1 MMHRADNSITKNTGP
16 AGTGE
21 DTTEPRLVDALR
33 QSLLLN
39 KQLKQQNQYLTQ
51 IAHEPIAIISMG
63 CRLPGGIHSP
73 EQLWQQLSDGK
84 ETIGPFP
91 VDREWDIEAMF
102 AQTPDLMA
110 IAKTWQ
116 GGFLADAAGFDA
128 SFFKISDREALAMDP
143 QQRILLEISWE
154 ILERAS
160 IVPAT
165 LKNSQTGVFIGTTH
179 NGYISDIERR
189 NPAAD
194 GYRLQ
199 GSLSSI
205 SSGRIAYVLG
215 LNGPAVTVD
224 TACSS
229 SLTAIHQAISSLRN
243 RECSL
248 AIAGGATIMASPDVF
263 AEFTRQ
269 GGLAADGRCKA
280 FSDAADGT
288 GFSEGAGLIL
298 LERLSDAVKSGH
310 TVLAVIRGSA
320 INQDGASNGL
330 TAPSSSAQ
338 EQVIRQALNNAELT
352 FSDIDVVE
360 AHGTGTSLGDPIE
373 AHALLNTYGKHR
385 TEDKPLWLG
394 SLKSNIGHVQLAAGV
409 ASVIKMVMALQHEQ
423 LPKTLHAET
432 PSSKIDWSRGNI
444 KLLDAAINWPDSGR
458 PKRAAVSAFGFSGTN
473 AHLILE
479 EAPLISSSEKN
490 AATENTFPVPGI
502 SLPLSAA
509 SPSGLC
515 AQARQLQSWIS
526 RENVSDLSAVAYS
539 LATHRT
545 HFDYRAVV
553 TADNRDGILD
563 ALEGLADNRY
573 APGVI
578 QGVRSRS
585 GNAAFLFTGQG
596 AQWPTMGQGL
606 YRLSPVF
613 AQTLDEVCQHIDP
626 LLPQPLKTVMFA
638 EKDTTDAALLNRT
651 DFTQAALFA
660 FEVALCRTVMHLGVL
675 PDVMVGHSIGEIA
688 AAHIAG
694 VFNLSDA
701 ATFVA
706 TRGKLMQSIAADGA
720 MVAIEVS
727 EAEILTS
734 LEGYE
739 DSVAVAAVNTQSSV
753 VISGDTNIVL
763 SIAEQWRDR
772 GCRTHRLKTSH
783 AFHSPHIDSITSE
796 LQRTLSTLAFHT
808 PAIPIVST
816 VTGTLLSNEQACS
829 AEYWANQARS
839 AVRFDAAIQWLQM
852 HNTVV
857 SLEVGPDGVLTALGR
872 ASTATDAHDLPGIVW
887 VASLRKDRDESRP
900 FFAALAQL
908 YAQGQPLDWTKLL
921 PPAPPAALPTYPFQQ
936 RRYWLQA
943 PERRPTFDG
952 GLFTVNHPFL
962 HAGISLANQQGWIF
976 TGQLDAAKQP
986 WLLEHVVG
994 DVAAVAGTVTA
1005 ELMLFIGELIGC
1017 QRMDELSLHTI
1028 LPLEK
1033 PAPAHIQLRIG
1044 EQDTSGSRQAEA
1056 YFYIP
1061 DPTQPAE
1068 LTPVWQ
1074 RYATCHLVPDNTATP
1089 EWPDLHSPNW
1099 PPSNAEPVDF
1109 SPLYEQLAEKGVVLG
1124 ESFQQLTHV
1133 WEYNDNLYVEA
1144 TLPPIQGEQGEDF
1157 ILHPTILDA
1166 GMQAALIEKLNVE
1179 TDNNQPRLLF
1189 FLSGLRTYAKN
1200 VHRLRGHLV
1209 RKPSTSSASG
1219 YREYSL
1225 RLADDTGN
1233 AVAVVDS
1240 MVLKSSSAQ
1249 QTHSAVR
1256 PAFYRLLWRE
1266 VEPIA
1271 SPTSI
1276 KPLWMTQQDSL
1287 QPCLSD
1293 ITKENASLI
1302 VYTDIDHALACFAPE
1317 PEHVAMFIVPNADNS
1332 DTYIDHHPTRHV
1344 LSALQTWLNDAR
1356 TTNTPLIV
1364 VTQNAV
1370 ATREDES
1377 VPNLAQSPIWGL
1389 VRTAQ
1394 LEYPGRF
1401 FLLDIDDIE
1410 NASWSLI
1417 STAIHALPHT
1427 LQLALRAG
1435 RIFAPRLVKA
1445 AGDGDLS
1452 AHNDT
1457 DQQEKLCRNLK
1468 PEGTVLITGGT
1479 GALGRAAAR
1488 HLVEC
1493 HGVRH
1498 LLLVSRRGIEAPGAD
1513 ALREEL
1519 AELGAQATFI
1529 ACNVADPQ
1537 AVESLL
1543 NAIPKAH
1550 PLTAIIHTAGT
1561 VDTSSLDSMTAEQVD
1576 SVLQS
1581 KAVSAWNLHQ
1591 LSLNYDLS
1599 AFVLYSSAV
1608 SILPQK
1614 AQGNYA
1620 AANAFLDALAH
1631 YRRHLGLPA
1640 TAMAWGM
1647 WAERSEMGEQLGS
1660 DDIQRIIDTGQNPLS
1675 RTQGLAF
1682 LDTVV
1687 GTEVVEHAPLL
1698 IPARLNLEALRDQHA
1713 PSLLTEVLPRR
1724 SASQSTPAPALQLAE
1739 MPEKERLPYLLN
1751 VIIQSAGE
1759 VLNHPEP
1766 KSIRSNEEFISLGFD
1781 SLTSVEMGSRLSL
1794 ALGVRLP
1801 ATAIFEHSTPQALA
1815 QFLLSLVFKSMQDP
1829 SEDPHLEQ
1837 QKTKGGLFQLLR
1849 KAVEQG
1855 MTNDGLSVL
1864 AGAARLRKHFSHL
1877 EHNQYAPE
1885 GVWLGREREKPLLIC
1900 LNSFIPAAANLT
1912 YQRLNSALCDRYSL
1926 LTIPL
1931 PGYDTSPLPATDY
1944 AAAAA
1949 LATAVERGSEGRE
1962 FTLVGFSTGGLVAHA
1977 TAHQLEARGRPA
1989 KSVVLIDSFPPS
2001 AMSEDAMGDVLK
2013 TWFTAK
2019 GEFWTGEDNAMM
2031 AMSWYLELFGLQWTP
2046 AHLKTPTLM
2055 LQAADYPAS
2064 AQPTQW
2070 ANEWPNLVKSVI
2082 TPGSH
2087 FELLTEYVA
2096 QTAGNLSALLNETA
2110 PKTNIKKALLR
2121 PQRDKK

>member
-1 MMHRADNSITKNTGP
+1 MMYRSDNSITKNTAP
-16 AGTGE
+16 TANGE
-21 DTTEPRLVDALR
+21 DATEPRLVEALR

-51 IAHEPIAIISMG
+51 VAHEPIAIIAMG

-91 VDREWDIEAMF
+91 TDRGWDIDALF
-102 AQTPDLMA
+102 AQTPNLKD
-110 IAKTWQ
+110 IAKNWK
-116 GGFLADAAGFDA
+116 GGFLTDAGGFDA

-143 QQRILLEISWE
+143 QQRVLLEISWE
-154 ILERAS
+154 ILERAG

-179 NGYISDIERR
+179 NGYVSDIERR

-215 LNGPAVTVD
+215 LNGPAITLD
-224 TACSS
+224 TACSA
-229 SLTAIHQAISSLRN
+229 SLTAIHQAINSLRN

-298 LERLSDAVKSGH
+298 LERLSDAVKSNH

-320 INQDGASNGL
+320 LNQDGASNGL

-352 FSDIDVVE
+352 VSEIDVIE

-385 TEDKPLWLG
+385 TDDQPLWLG

-409 ASVIKMVMALQHEQ
+409 ASVIKMVLALQNKQ

-444 KLLDAAINWPDSGR
+444 KLLNSARPWPDNER
-458 PKRAAVSAFGFSGTN
+458 PKRAAISAFGFSGTN

-479 EAPLISSSEKN
+479 EAPPISFSAEP
-490 AATENTFPVPGI
+490 ADTENTFPVPGI

-509 SPSGLC
+509 SPEGLC
-515 AQARQLQSWIS
+515 AQARQLRSWII
-526 RENVSDLSAVAYS
+526 REEAPDLSAVAYS

-553 TADNRDGILD
+553 TADNCDGILD
-563 ALEGLADNRY
+563 ALQGLAENRY
-573 APGVI
+573 APGI
-578 QGVRSRS
+578 AQGIRSRS
-585 GNAAFLFTGQG
+585 GNVAFLFTGQG

-613 AQTLDEVCQHIDP
+613 ARTLDEVCHHIDP

-638 EKDTTDAALLNRT
+638 EKDTPDAALLHRT

-694 VFNLSDA
+694 VFNLADA

-706 TRGKLMQSIAADGA
+706 TRGRLMQSIAADGT

-727 EAEILTS
+727 ETDIATS
-734 LEGYE
+734 LEGHE
-739 DSVAVAAVNTQSSV
+739 DHVAVAAVNTPSSV
-753 VISGDTNIVL
+753 VISGDTNSVL
-763 SIAEQWRDR
+763 NIAEEWHDR
-772 GCRTHRLKTSH
+772 GYRTHRLKTSH
-783 AFHSPHIDSITSE
+783 AFHSPHIDSIIDD
-796 LQRTLSTLAFHT
+796 LHGMLSTLTLHA
-808 PAIPIVST
+808 PAISIVST
-816 VTGTLLSNEQACS
+816 VTGTQLSNEQACS
-829 AEYWANQARS
+829 AEYWANQARR
-839 AVRFDAAIQWLQM
+839 AVRFDAAIQWLQT

-872 ASTATDAHDLPGIVW
+872 SSAATTASDQLSAVVW
-887 VASLRKDRDESRP
+887 VASLRKDREESRP

-921 PPAPPAALPTYPFQQ
+921 PPAPPVTLPTYPFQQ

-943 PERRPTFDG
+943 PQGQATFDG

-1005 ELMLFIGELIGC
+1005 ELMLFIGERIGC
-1017 QRMDELSLHTI
+1017 QRMDDLSLHTI
-1028 LPLEK
+1028 LPLERQ
-1033 PAPAHIQLRIG
+1033 APAHIQLQIG
-1044 EQDTSGSRQAEA
+1044 EQDASGGRQAEA

-1061 DPTQPAE
+1061 DPTQPSD
-1068 LTPVWQ
+1068 LTPAWQ

-1099 PPSNAEPVDF
+1099 PPANAEPVDF

-1124 ESFQQLTHV
+1124 DSFQQLTHV

-1166 GMQAALIEKLNVE
+1166 GLQAALIEKLDVE
-1179 TDNNQPRLLF
+1179 TDNHQPRLLF
-1189 FLSGLRTYAKN
+1189 FLSGIRPYAKK
-1200 VHRLRGHLV
+1200 VQHLRGHLV
-1209 RKPSTSSASG
+1209 RKPSTSSALG

-1225 RLADDTGN
+1225 RLADDTGR

-1240 MVLKSSSAQ
+1240 MILKSSSAQ
-1249 QTHSAVR
+1249 QNRSPQR
-1256 PAFYRLLWRE
+1256 PPFYRLLWRE
-1266 VEPIA
+1266 VEPMA
-1271 SPTSI
+1271 SPTTSV
-1276 KPLWMTQQDSL
+1276 KPLWITQQETRL
-1287 QPCLSD
+1287 PCLSD
-1293 ITKENASLI
+1293 ITKEKSPHA
-1302 VYTDIDHALACFAPE
+1302 VYADIHHALESFVPE
-1317 PEHVAMFIVPNADNS
+1317 PEYVAILIAPKADNG
-1332 DTYIDHHPTRHV
+1332 DTFIDHNPTHHV
-1344 LSALQTWLNDAR
+1344 LSALQAWLKDTR
-1356 TTNTPLIV
+1356 TTNTPLVV
-1364 VTQNAV
+1364 VTQGAV
-1370 ATREDES
+1370 ATREDEG
-1377 VPNLAQSPIWGL
+1377 VPHLAQSPIWGL

-1410 NASWSLI
+1410 STPWSLI
-1417 STAIHALPHT
+1417 STAIDALPHT

-1435 RIFAPRLVKA
+1435 EIRAPRLRKA
-1445 AGDGDLS
+1445 AADGDLS
-1452 AHNDT
+1452 AHNHT
-1457 DQQEKLCRNLK
+1457 DPQESVCRNLN
-1468 PEGTVLITGGT
+1468 PDGTVLITGGT
-1479 GALGRAAAR
+1479 GALGKTAAR
-1488 HLVEC
+1488 HLVER

-1498 LLLVSRRGIEAPGAD
+1498 LLLANRRGAEAPGTD
-1513 ALREEL
+1513 ALLEEL
-1519 AELGAQATFI
+1519 TELGAQVTLI
-1529 ACNVADPQ
+1529 ACDVADPK

-1543 NAIPKAH
+1543 NAIPETH

-1561 VDTSSLDSMTAEQVD
+1561 VDTATLDNMTAEQVD

-1591 LSLNYDLS
+1591 LTLNNDLS

-1640 TAMAWGM
+1640 SAMAWGM
-1647 WAERSEMGEQLGS
+1647 WAERSEMGEQLGN

-1687 GTEVVEHAPLL
+1687 GTDVIEHAPLL
-1698 IPARLNLEALRDQHA
+1698 IPARLNLEALRDQNS

-1724 SASQSTPAPALQLAE
+1724 STSQSSPALSLQLAD
-1739 MPEKERLPYLLN
+1739 MPEAERLSYMLN
-1751 VIIQSAGE
+1751 VIIQYAGE
-1759 VLNHPEP
+1759 VLNHPDP
-1766 KSIRSNEEFISLGFD
+1766 KSIRRDEEFISLGFD

-1794 ALGVRLP
+1794 SLGVRLP
-1801 ATAIFEHSTPQALA
+1801 ATAIFEHPTPHALA
-1815 QFLLSLVFKSMQDP
+1815 QFLLNLAFKKTQES
-1829 SEDPHLEQ
+1829 SEEPQIEQ
-1837 QKTKGGLFQLLR
+1837 QKNKGGLFELLR

-1864 AGAARLRKHFSHL
+1864 AGAARLREHFSHL
-1877 EHNQYAPE
+1877 QHDQYAPE
-1885 GVWLGREREKPLLIC
+1885 GVWLSRDREKPLLIC

-1931 PGYDTSPLPATDY
+1931 PGYDAFPLPATDY

-1949 LATAVERGSEGRE
+1949 LATAVERGAEGRD

-1977 TAHQLEARGRPA
+1977 VAHQLEARGRQA
-1989 KSVVLIDSFPPS
+1989 TSVVLIDSFPPS
-2001 AMSEDAMGDVLK
+2001 AMSEDAMGDVLE
-2013 TWFTAK
+2013 TWFAAK

-2055 LQAADYPAS
+2055 LQAANYPAS
-2064 AQPTQW
+2064 AQPALW
-2070 ANEWPNLVKSVI
+2070 ANEWPNLLKSVI

-2087 FELLTEYVA
+2087 FELLTEHVA
-2096 QTAGNLSALLNETA
+2096 ETAENLSALLSDSTS
-2110 PKTNIKKALLR
+2110 KTRGKKGKANHK
-2121 PQRDKK
+2121 Q